1 MLKNSTRRALSVGA
15 VIVVLMFV
23 AAACGKKKSPV
34 LEPREAPAPAETP
47 ANQGQ
52 QPVPRSNPTV
62 VNDATPT
69 VPAVRDDA
77 VNSAS
82 LDDLNRN
89 SPLKPVFFALDSSD
103 IDPAGK
109 AVLDENAAV
118 LKQHASWVITI
129 EGHCDER
136 GTAEYNLALGDRRA
150 SAAVAYLR
158 SLGIGADRLKT
169 VSYGKEFPFD
179 AGHDEAAWSKNR
191 RAHFVITSK

>member
-1 MLKNSTRRALSVGA
+1 MLKNSARVAQA
-15 VIVVLMFV
+15 VVMAMVVAI
-23 AAACGKKKSPV
+23 AAAGCGSKKAPV
-34 LEPREAPAPAETP
+34 LEPQAPPPAEAPTS
-47 ANQGQ
+47 QGQ
-52 QPVPRSNPTV
+52 GPAAPPRSTPTV

-69 VPAVRDDA
+69 VPPVRDEA
-77 VNSAS
+77 LNSAS

-103 IDPAGK
+103 VDPAGK

-118 LKQHASWVITI
+118 LKQHPTWVVTI

-150 SAAVAYLR
+150 SSAVAYLR
-158 SLGIGADRLKT
+158 SLGIAADRLKT

-179 AGHDEAAWSKNR
+179 AGHDETAWSKNR